1 MSVCNNSHS
10 ERMCKWG
17 RTKTVSEHVIHH
29 PGYKSLQ
36 LPTEMCHSL
45 FLLCSNFLPFLIRS
59 PHSSGPCD
67 LFKNM
72 NWIVFLLSLSPS
84 NGFIVNLEHIV
95 FPVKSSF
102 HGDSGSTGLLPAPAC
117 PNPHLLGPSC
127 PMCMLY
133 PNVTSPHLEYSIL
146 SPAFYVKHFVII
158 YLSFSVSL
166 FLTAKKWSSLG
177 TGIITDVILPS
188 TVSGTR

>member
-1 MSVCNNSHS
+1 MSVCNNNHS

-17 RTKTVSEHVIHH
+17 KTKPVSEHVIHH
-29 PGYKSLQ
+29 PGYESLQ

-59 PHSSGPCD
+59 PHSSGPRD
-67 LFKNM
+67 LFKNI
-72 NWIVFLLSLSPS
+72 NWIVFLLSSSPS

-102 HGDSGSTGLLPAPAC
+102 HGDLGSTGLLPAPAC

-127 PMCMLY
+127 PMCMLS
-133 PNVTSPHLEYSIL
+133 TKCHL
-146 SPAFYVKHFVII
+146 SPSRTQHPLPYFLCKAFCDHILTF
-158 YLSFSVSL
+158 FCQSL
-166 FLTAKKWSSLG
+166 L
-177 TGIITDVILPS
+177 DC
-188 TVSGTR
+188 